1 LKKFIHF
8 RYFFATWVFKISV
21 VGITVNFGFGEDKPL
36 GQEGLA
42 KLRHTVDTM
51 EPASR
56 TLSPK
61 LHRLIQLASLGMTDK
76 EIATEMEVSPN
87 TVESHWKRL
96 RVLYATSSRTR
107 IVADALQGLLRD
119 TQLELQA
126 ARNRAEELE
135 QELARLQSASTP
147 KSLDNK
153 SAENI
158 TTLEAVLGT
167 FPVLAF
173 RLEAN
178 GRDAQFMGNGVT
190 RYGFM
195 PHEFTSGMIQL
206 SDLIHPEDL
215 TYLQESGYFPRP
227 NRRGECEAL
236 FRVSSAKGDARW
248 ILERVRPM
256 LNEQEAVVGYQGIW
270 MDVSGLIGSP
280 FWPKEVAQVWHQGRT
295 IMPVPARQSTSA

>member
-1 LKKFIHF
+1 
-8 RYFFATWVFKISV
+8 
-21 VGITVNFGFGEDKPL
+21 
-36 GQEGLA
+36 
-42 KLRHTVDTM
+42 M

-61 LHRLIQLASLGMTDK
+61 LHRLIHLASLGMTDK
-76 EIATEMEVSPN
+76 EIASEMEVSPN

-96 RVLYATSSRTR
+96 RVLFSTSSRTR
-107 IVADALQGLLRD
+107 IVADALQALLRD
-119 TQLELQA
+119 TQTELHQ

-135 QELARLQSASTP
+135 QELSRLQSAAAP
-147 KSLDNK
+147 KSLDGK
-153 SAENI
+153 SGENAPI
-158 TTLEAVLGT
+158 LESILGT
-167 FPVLAF
+167 FPILAF
-173 RLEAN
+173 RLESN
-178 GRDAQFMGNGVT
+178 GRDAQFMGSGVT

-215 TYLQESGYFPRP
+215 IYLQDSGYFPRP

-248 ILERVRPM
+248 ILERVRPI

-280 FWPKEVAQVWHQGRT
+280 FWPKEIAQVWHQGRN